1 MSNNIRPSKYI
12 WLETDFE
19 TMGWHDNPLYG
30 IQFYDD
36 VRFDID
42 YIFQWLLKKQE
53 NYYEF
58 SIAPATLQFLNCRN
72 LEINIELDFI
82 NGLEIS
88 DLQKKILSDKEQE
101 YRIEFQ
107 EGYISLIASGLKQ
120 YIRKDPIIKSNQFL
134 TEKERGGYSFE
145 LVTP

>member
-1 MSNNIRPSKYI
+1 MSKNIRPSKYI

-42 YIFQWLLKKQE
+42 YIFQWLLKKKE

-88 DLQKKILSDKEQE
+88 DLQKKVLSDKEQE